1 MVIPIIGYY
10 HENEFARGK
19 LHVNVIESFWSFAKR
34 RFLTDETFILHLK
47 ECECRFILEMKT
59 LNNFLLKSF
68 FKNRD
73 TSLDLKK
80 YFTVFRCDSCKL
92 QYERCVIES

>member
-19 LHVNVIESFWSFAKR
+19 SHVNVIESFWSFAKR

-47 ECECRFILEMKT
+47 ECECRFNLRNENITDFMEQL
-59 LNNFLLKSF
+59 
-68 FKNRD
+68 
-73 TSLDLKK
+73 
-80 YFTVFRCDSCKL
+80 YFTSKTKSDGL
-92 QYERCVIES
+92 EP